1 MKERQP
7 CQAEIHVEN
16 CACQRCVQTRC
27 HTCKRI
33 SLDHFTPQC
42 IAKKIL
48 HWSRKRMSSDDN
60 TQWLS
65 KECHIEKDRTTPE
78 RYMADLRQRKG
89 KRITLEQ
96 VINWSSESEYNKR
109 TGNT

>member
-1 MKERQP
+1 MTFKE
-7 CQAEIHVEN
+7 
-16 CACQRCVQTRC
+16 
-27 HTCKRI
+27 
-33 SLDHFTPQC
+33 SLEESLSDLKDLPPTLINLKARERR

-65 KECHIEKDRTTPE
+65 RECHVEKDRTTPE

-109 TGNT
+109 T